1 MSQPKFLG
9 LIGYQ
14 ISLAMELRWLALP
27 AGSATNYSRL
37 SWCCF
42 SSRFVVP
49 QYPSGLGYF
58 DDDLF
63 VDQPKNRSVANIVV
77 LLFEALYTITVVGQ
91 DTLTADFSIEDLQFI
106 FFGLQKNTYYKNST
120 SLEKMPLFYR

>member
-1 MSQPKFLG
+1 MFISQLVCFYWKV
-9 LIGYQ
+9 YN
-14 ISLAMELRWLALP
+14 
-27 AGSATNYSRL
+27 TNYSRL

-42 SSRFVVP
+42 SSRSVVP
-49 QYPSGLGYF
+49 RYPCGLGYF

-63 VDQPKNRSVANIVV
+63 VDQPKNGSVANIVV

-91 DTLTADFSIEDLQFI
+91 DTLTADFSIEDLRVI